1 MNDPS
6 TRVVR
11 FLLWVSL
18 GGIGFA
24 TLASLRWDDI
34 SAIVVAM
41 R

>member
-11 FLLWVSL
+11 FLIWLSL

-24 TLASLRWDDI
+24 ALTGLRWDDI